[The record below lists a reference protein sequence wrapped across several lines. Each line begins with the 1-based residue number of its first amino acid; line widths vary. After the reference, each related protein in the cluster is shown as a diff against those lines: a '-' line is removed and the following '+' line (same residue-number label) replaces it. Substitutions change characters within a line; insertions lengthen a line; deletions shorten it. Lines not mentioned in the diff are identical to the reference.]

1 MATKQAPTRVR
12 EKTGGEAFK
21 YVFPAIRGIQAERE
35 FYVTMCPLRLIPKIL
50 LYDEDELVP
59 EMRAQRTL
67 NLGRIPE
74 LSCYITKNR
83 SDYVFSAL
91 TASVDGDV
99 CFEPFG
105 EGAHGD
111 RVGFLSISMDTRFVI
126 NDGQHRRAAITE
138 ALKEDATLAD
148 ESIALVLFY
157 DEGLKRSQQ
166 MFADLNRHAVKPS
179 PSLGIL
185 YEHRE
190 EDAAIARLI
199 ALELD
204 PYKGL
209 VELESTSLSP
219 RSGRLFTLSAVSKA
233 TQALLQGQDGGGE
246 ERRELATAFW
256 LGLAEQFPEWQAVHD
271 GEHTA
276 GEIRN
281 DYIHTTSLALHAF
294 AIAGQLIAADGFAEA
309 KPQQWADRLRHLRKI
324 DYSRSNRKLWEGRAM
339 VGGKVAKSHQNL
351 ALTSNVILEALDI
364 ELPPENREAE
374 AALEQGTG

>member
-1 MATKQAPTRVR
+1 MLATQTAGRAQA
-12 EKTGGEAFK
+12 TGGEAFE
-21 YVFPAIRGIQAERE
+21 YVFPAIRGIQAEHE

-74 LSCYITKNR
+74 LTCYITENR

-91 TASVDGDV
+91 TASVDGKV
-99 CFEPFG
+99 RFEPFG
-105 EGAHGD
+105 ESTHSD
-111 RVGFLSISMDTRFVI
+111 RVGLLAISMETRFVI

-138 ALKEDATLAD
+138 ALKKDPTLAD

-179 PSLGIL
+179 PSLGVL
-185 YEHRE
+185 YDHRE

-199 ALELD
+199 ALELE

-219 RSGRLFTLSAVSKA
+219 RSRRLFTLSAIHKA
-233 TQALLQGQDGGGE
+233 TQALLHHQGGSGSTRKQ
-246 ERRELATAFW
+246 LASSFW
-256 LGLAEQFPEWQAVHD
+256 LGLAEQFPEWRDVRS
-271 GEHTA
+271 GERTA
-276 GEIRN
+276 GQVR
-281 DYIHTTSLALHAF
+281 DDSIHTTSLALNAF
-294 AIAGQLIAADGFAEA
+294 AIAGNLLAADGFADAGTE
-309 KPQQWADRLRHLRKI
+309 QWEERLRNLGKI
-324 DYSRSNRKLWEGRAM
+324 DYSRSNRQLWEGRAM
-339 VGGKVAKSHQNL
+339 VGGKVTKSHQSL
-351 ALTSNVILEALDI
+351 ALTTNVILEALEI
-364 ELPPENREAE
+364 ELPPENQKAE
-374 AALEQGTG
+374 AAIAQGKG